1 MGREQTFPPRDEG
14 LQTTKTRTLTSR
26 PHVVI
31 CGYYGFGNLGDE
43 LILEAILEQ
52 FRSTD
57 VRFTVI
63 SGNLEETIHRHR
75 VSAVPFSDVEAI
87 ATALREADL
96 VVIGGGG
103 LFQEHWGTDLATLFG
118 PNHANLTYYPAMA
131 VLATSQGVPVA
142 IHSVGVGPL
151 VSANGKQLVRAAVEA
166 AGIVSVRDPKSREIL
181 EELGCDAQRI
191 VVSADPVFALEPKLT
206 AGEKPP
212 RKRPL
217 LGINL
222 RPWSV
227 GTSQFA
233 WEHEVF
239 EALLRLGQRFD
250 CEFLL
255 LPFHRSSRAGESDE
269 SVLARFQNQ
278 AQQRG
283 LSASWATATDGPSM
297 MQAIASCDAL
307 LVMRYHAVALAAMAG
322 KSLLAIAYDPKV
334 AHLTAQLD
342 IPTSC
347 VPLSDLSATG
357 LFNAICEMLRNPSSS
372 RATSQRIAG
381 LRRSAFDDGR
391 RLLEFLKSGPTEP
404 RPLHPSGVWVL
415 GQGLARI
422 IAERKR
428 LAEQLQGSENQR
440 AWAEAEREA
449 AGRAAARLD
458 AEVDRLSRELSA
470 LTSKYQELS
479 NQYGE
484 QQREVERLVRENQSL
499 ASQVAYWETKYQQ
512 LVEQYGE
519 RQREVEKLH
528 QLLKEIT
535 SSRWFRLAS
544 FYWRL
549 VGPKKAS
556 GGSNPHIPAAP
567 PDPSAGMPEA
577 ENANQ
582 VAALVPQ
589 QAPAPVKGERGE
601 RFDVLCLPIIDWDF
615 RFQRP
620 QQLAS
625 QFAKRG
631 HRVFY
636 LSQKFHTLGAPFTA
650 SEKTQLVWEVSLKGP
665 KRNVYQDMMDDETAY
680 AYFEAVDALRREH
693 GLGATAVIVQ
703 LPFWWPL
710 ARLLHQRFGWP
721 VIYDCM
727 DYHAGFSTNRPEM
740 LQQEDELLAGC
751 DLVVVPSKF
760 LQDHTQKH
768 NPRVLVVPNA
778 CDFEHFAKVPHRPPA
793 NPPTIG
799 YYGAI
804 ADWFDSGLVADLAE
818 LRPQWRFLL
827 VGSTFTADTTRLSRL
842 PNVELVGEKPY
853 GEIPS
858 WVAQMDCLIIPF
870 KRTPLT
876 DATNPV
882 KFFEIMA
889 AGKPLVSVPLPELA
903 PYKDFVSFA
912 ENPEEFARQIE
923 NALRANGPELVSV
936 RRAFAQQH
944 TWEKR
949 FEMLIPHVAAAF
961 PKVSIV
967 VVTYNNLDLTRQC
980 LESVLTRTEWPN
992 YELFVVDNGS
1002 TDGTPDYLWELASK
1016 DSRLRVICNPENRG
1030 FAAAN
1035 NQALRLAEGDFL
1047 VLLNNDTVVPRGWLS
1062 GLVRHLSAHP
1072 DFGLVGPVTNWIG
1085 NEAQIPV
1092 GYKRLEDMPRWAE
1105 GYVREHDGE
1114 FFDISVAALFCAAM
1128 RRDTFLRVG
1137 ELDERFGAGMF
1148 EDDDYAIRVR
1158 EVGLRVVC
1166 VEDVF
1171 VHHHGKAAFKQ
1182 MEDAQYQE
1190 LFERNRKLFEAK
1202 WGKPWVPHRY
1212 RSQ

>member
-1 MGREQTFPPRDEG
+1 
-14 LQTTKTRTLTSR
+14 
-26 PHVVI
+26 
-31 CGYYGFGNLGDE
+31 
-43 LILEAILEQ
+43 
-52 FRSTD
+52 
-57 VRFTVI
+57 
-63 SGNLEETIHRHR
+63 
-75 VSAVPFSDVEAI
+75 
-87 ATALREADL
+87 
-96 VVIGGGG
+96 
-103 LFQEHWGTDLATLFG
+103 
-118 PNHANLTYYPAMA
+118 MA
-131 VLATSQGVPVA
+131 ERRNEYQ
-142 IHSVGVGPL
+142 
-151 VSANGKQLVRAAVEA
+151 QLV
-166 AGIVSVRDPKSREIL
+166 
-181 EELGCDAQRI
+181 
-191 VVSADPVFALEPKLT
+191 
-206 AGEKPP
+206 
-212 RKRPL
+212 
-217 LGINL
+217 
-222 RPWSV
+222 
-227 GTSQFA
+227 
-233 WEHEVF
+233 
-239 EALLRLGQRFD
+239 
-250 CEFLL
+250 
-255 LPFHRSSRAGESDE
+255 
-269 SVLARFQNQ
+269 
-278 AQQRG
+278 QQ
-283 LSASWATATDGPSM
+283 
-297 MQAIASCDAL
+297 
-307 LVMRYHAVALAAMAG
+307 Y
-322 KSLLAIAYDPKV
+322 
-334 AHLTAQLD
+334 
-342 IPTSC
+342 
-347 VPLSDLSATG
+347 
-357 LFNAICEMLRNPSSS
+357 
-372 RATSQRIAG
+372 
-381 LRRSAFDDGR
+381 
-391 RLLEFLKSGPTEP
+391 
-404 RPLHPSGVWVL
+404 
-415 GQGLARI
+415 
-422 IAERKR
+422 
-428 LAEQLQGSENQR
+428 AEQR
-440 AWAEAEREA
+440 A
-449 AGRAAARLD
+449 
-458 AEVDRLSRELSA
+458 
-470 LTSKYQELS
+470 
-479 NQYGE
+479 
-484 QQREVERLVRENQSL
+484 EVERLKGEGARLREEVAEWAAKYQQLVEQYGERQAEVERLIGETTRLGEEVAQWTAKHQQLVEQYGERQTEVERLMSETARFGQEL
-499 ASQVAYWETKYQQ
+499 AQWTGKHQQ

-549 VGPKKAS
+549 IGPRKAS
-556 GGSNPHIPAAP
+556 GGTNPHIPAAP

-601 RFDVLCLPIIDWDF
+601 RFDLLCLPIIDWDF

-625 QFAKRG
+625 QFANHG

-636 LSQKFHTLGAPFTA
+636 LSQKFHTLGAPFTV
-650 SEKTQLVWEVSLKGP
+650 SEKAQRVWEVSLKGP

-710 ARLLHQRFGWP
+710 ARLLRQRFGWP

-778 CDFEHFAKVPHRPPA
+778 CDFEHFAKVPYRPPA

-804 ADWFDSGLVADLAE
+804 ADWFDSDLVADLAE

-853 GEIPS
+853 SEIPS

-1002 TDGTPDYLWELASK
+1002 TDGTPEYLWELASK

-1035 NQALRLAEGDFL
+1035 NQALRLAEGEFL

-1114 FFDISVAALFCAAM
+1114 FFDISIAALFCAAM

-1158 EVGLRVVC
+1158 EAGLRVVC

-1182 MEDAQYQE
+1182 MPDAQYQE